1 MASRYLLLI
10 FVRPQTV
17 RLDFYVTTTES
28 RVTTSKAKQI
38 SKNITA
44 KKTVL
49 KVLREHG
56 YSNLASE
63 IKLILFI

>member
-49 KVLREHG
+49 KVLKGTR
-56 YSNLASE
+56 
-63 IKLILFI
+63 I